1 MKYIDD
7 ENYVNEIKNAINS
20 SVASLNIDGI
30 NVSEEERKNVEDK
43 LLKDENIKTL
53 LRRKNHQKGENK
65 NG

>member
-7 ENYVNEIKNAINS
+7 NYDNEIKDAINS

-30 NVSEEERKNVEDK
+30 NISEEERKSIEDK

-53 LRRKNHQKGENK
+53 LRKKNHQKEENK

>member
-7 ENYVNEIKNAINS
+7 NYDNEIKDAINS

-30 NVSEEERKNVEDK
+30 NISEEERKSIEDK

-53 LRRKNHQKGENK
+53 LRKKNRQKEENK

>member
-7 ENYVNEIKNAINS
+7 NYDNEIKDAINS

-30 NVSEEERKNVEDK
+30 NISEEERKSIEDK

-53 LRRKNHQKGENK
+53 LRKKNHRKEENK

>member
-7 ENYVNEIKNAINS
+7 ENYANEIKDAINS

-53 LRRKNHQKGENK
+53 LRRKKSPKGGK
-65 NG
+65 

>member
-7 ENYVNEIKNAINS
+7 ENYANEIKNAINS

-53 LRRKNHQKGENK
+53 LRRKNHQKGEK
-65 NG
+65 

>member
-7 ENYVNEIKNAINS
+7 ENYANEIKDAINS

-53 LRRKNHQKGENK
+53 LRKKNHQKGEK
-65 NG
+65 

>member
-7 ENYVNEIKNAINS
+7 ENYANEIKNAINS

-53 LRRKNHQKGENK
+53 LRRKNHEKGENK
-65 NG
+65 NE

>member
-7 ENYVNEIKNAINS
+7 ENYANEIKDAINS

-53 LRRKNHQKGENK
+53 LRRKNHQKGGK
-65 NG
+65 

>member
-53 LRRKNHQKGENK
+53 LRRKNHQKGGK
-65 NG
+65 

>member
-7 ENYVNEIKNAINS
+7 ENYANEIKDAINS

-43 LLKDENIKTL
+43 LLKDEKIKTL
-53 LRRKNHQKGENK
+53 LRKKNRQKGEK
-65 NG
+65 